1 MRNVKTTVG
10 PGLLWLPM
18 ALVIM
23 GCPTRNQ
30 LGGGPDGGAGA
41 GGSAGGQAGSGGAAG
56 VGAAGAGG
64 TAGSGGG
71 AGSGGAGGAA
81 GAGGSGTDGGATDAG
96 CVLLKGV
103 IDFEDL
109 AFSGSFKALPV
120 PYIHDG
126 FALTNYG
133 ADPLDAVGPMAT
145 MVYLN
150 TTAVVAD
157 NTSTTTLSRANAQL
171 FSLLKIDLST
181 YNDQHPGV
189 IYTFTGVKPGGDSVM
204 TMIPLLTNA
213 HGFVTYTLPAS
224 FSEVT
229 SVSWTMN
236 TADTAQYFDNIVY
249 SYCPGDGG

>member
-1 MRNVKTTVG
+1 MP
-10 PGLLWLPM
+10 PG
-18 ALVIM
+18 I
-23 GCPTRNQ
+23 R
-30 LGGGPDGGAGA
+30 
-41 GGSAGGQAGSGGAAG
+41 
-56 VGAAGAGG
+56 
-64 TAGSGGG
+64 
-71 AGSGGAGGAA
+71 
-81 GAGGSGTDGGATDAG
+81 TDGGATDAG
-96 CVLLKGV
+96 CALVKGV

-133 ADPLDAVGPMAT
+133 ADPLSAVGPKAIY
-145 MVYLN
+145 VYVN

-157 NTSTTTLSRANAQL
+157 NTSTTTLSRADGQL

-181 YNDQHPGV
+181 YNDEHPGV
-189 IYTFTGVKPGGDSVM
+189 IYTFTGTIPGHDSVM
-204 TMIPLLTNA
+204 TTIPLLTNA

-224 FSEVT
+224 FSAVS